1 MNIQRIPISQ
11 IKENPD
17 NPRIIKDAKFKALVQ
32 SLKDFPEMM
41 EAREVVLN
49 TEHIIL
55 GGNMRFKAAKEAG
68 WTEIPAKIVDWP
80 AEKQREFVIKDNL
93 SGGEW
98 DWESVANQY
107 DALELEEWGM
117 DLPSFFENEDEVEED
132 DAPEVDDANLPVSKL
147 GEVYQ
152 LGEHRVMCGSATSED
167 DVNKLIGEQKI
178 DLLVTDPPYN
188 VDYTGKTKDA
198 LKIDNDKM
206 DDGDF
211 LAFLTDANRRVDEH
225 MKEGAAFYIFHAD
238 SEGYNFRSSV
248 KEVGWMLKQCLVWVK
263 QSMVM
268 GRQDYQWKHE
278 PILYGWKSGAAH
290 AWYSD
295 RKQTTVLSFDR
306 PSRNAEHPTMKPLDI
321 LAYLVTNSSKAG
333 DVVFDSFLGSGSTM
347 MACEQTGRV
356 CYGTELDPKYV
367 DVIRKRYWKFLNDG
381 NEEGWEENTPVVGA

>member
-211 LAFLTDANRRVDEH
+211 LAFLSDANRRVDEH